1 MLEGPKSARGAYGV
15 EEGERAAPPPHRE
28 EEREARGEARGAVG
42 GRGGREGEEAGR
54 GILRGRRDT
63 AAPRGVKVVSFED
76 HIDKFH

>member
-1 MLEGPKSARGAYGV
+1 M

-28 EEREARGEARGAVG
+28 EEREARGAVG

-76 HIDKFH
+76 HVDKFL

>member
-1 MLEGPKSARGAYGV
+1 MLEGQKSARGAYGV

-28 EEREARGEARGAVG
+28 EGREARGEGRGAVG

-76 HIDKFH
+76 HVDKFH